1 MADPKLLGSKGKK
14 WQQAK
19 AIIADGLSYSAKM
32 TYKNTKTQLKSCTI
46 KAVQFLEANQSGER
60 STFVDDAKWRQENA
74 SWLRRSRRVA
84 YAIMD
89 YMQDNG
95 LSRNDVAE
103 KLGVSPQYVS
113 KILSGK
119 VNFSFKTISEI
130 EEGLGIELFQAAAM
144 EA

>member
-1 MADPKLLGSKGKK
+1 MKS
-14 WQQAK
+14 K
-19 AIIADGLSYSAKM
+19 AI
-32 TYKNTKTQLKSCTI
+32 
-46 KAVQFLEANQSGER
+46 QFLEANQSGDR
-60 STFVDDAKWRQENA
+60 STFVDDAKWRRDNA
-74 SWLRRSRRVA
+74 AWLKLSHKIS

-95 LSRNDVAE
+95 LSLNDVAE
-103 KLGVSPQYVS
+103 KLGVNPQFIS

-130 EEGLGIELFQAAAM
+130 EESLGIEVFQAAAM

>member
-1 MADPKLLGSKGKK
+1 MKFERIIGGKDHLWAVRDMNKPKNELAAL
-14 WQQAK
+14 
-19 AIIADGLSYSAKM
+19 
-32 TYKNTKTQLKSCTI
+32 
-46 KAVQFLEANQSGER
+46 FLEAHQSGER

-130 EEGLGIELFQAAAM
+130 EECLGIEVFQAAAM

>member
-1 MADPKLLGSKGKK
+1 MRPLCHICINELKG
-14 WQQAK
+14 
-19 AIIADGLSYSAKM
+19 IGYRIRLNM
-32 TYKNTKTQLKSCTI
+32 
-46 KAVQFLEANQSGER
+46 
-60 STFVDDAKWRQENA
+60 QENA
-74 SWLRRSRRVA
+74 SWLRRSRRLA

-89 YMQDNG
+89 YMQAGG

>member
-1 MADPKLLGSKGKK
+1 
-14 WQQAK
+14 
-19 AIIADGLSYSAKM
+19 
-32 TYKNTKTQLKSCTI
+32 
-46 KAVQFLEANQSGER
+46 
-60 STFVDDAKWRQENA
+60 
-74 SWLRRSRRVA
+74 
-84 YAIMD
+84 
-89 YMQDNG
+89 MQDKG

-130 EEGLGIELFQAAAM
+130 EECLDIEVFQAAAM

>member
-1 MADPKLLGSKGKK
+1 MQIS
-14 WQQAK
+14 
-19 AIIADGLSYSAKM
+19 
-32 TYKNTKTQLKSCTI
+32 
-46 KAVQFLEANQSGER
+46 
-60 STFVDDAKWRQENA
+60 
-74 SWLRRSRRVA
+74 

-130 EEGLGIELFQAAAM
+130 EEGLGIEVFQAAAM